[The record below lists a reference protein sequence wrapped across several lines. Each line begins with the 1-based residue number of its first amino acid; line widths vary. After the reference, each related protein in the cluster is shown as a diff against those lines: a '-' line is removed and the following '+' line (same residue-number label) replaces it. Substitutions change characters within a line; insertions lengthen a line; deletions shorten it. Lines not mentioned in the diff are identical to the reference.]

1 MVQRAKG
8 ERTRAAI
15 LDAAL
20 ELFVERGYDAT
31 TMRAIA
37 ERAGVAVG
45 NAYYYFASKDHL
57 VQAFYDRMAVDHAA
71 MLPARLDSAGDSL
84 ADRLSAYLVSWVEIA
99 APYRGFAAGLFRS
112 AADPSSPLSP
122 FSTESGPARRSNEEL
137 LAQVIDGAGLEVP
150 DDVRASLPEILWLF
164 HMGLVLFWV
173 HDRSENGSAT
183 HLLVRRT
190 VPLVSAAIQMS
201 QVPALRSVVD
211 DLVSLI
217 ADLKTALAPVTS
229 EGTDT

>member
-1 MVQRAKG
+1 MVQRARG
-8 ERTRAAI
+8 ERTKAAI

-57 VQAFYDRMAVDHAA
+57 VQAFYDRMAIDHAA
-71 MLPARLDSAGDSL
+71 MLPARLDAAGDAL
-84 ADRLSAYLVSWVEIA
+84 ADRLSAYLLLWVEIA
-99 APYRGFAAGLFRS
+99 TPYRGFAAGLFRS

-122 FSTESGPARRSNEEL
+122 FSAESGPARRSNEEL
-137 LAQVIDGAGLEVP
+137 LAQVIDGVGSELP

-164 HMGLVLFWV
+164 HMGVVLFWV
-173 HDRSENGSAT
+173 HDRSESSAAT
-183 HLLVRRT
+183 QLLVRRT
-190 VPLVSAAIQMS
+190 VPLVAAAIQMS

-217 ADLKTALAPVTS
+217 GELKAALAP
-229 EGTDT
+229 ERPEDTDT